1 MASDPSDTDFDPD
14 AGAGTGT
21 RQQPLPDADT
31 TKGMTP
37 KRLYG
42 IVAMAEMITWALL
55 IVGMVGR
62 YGFDFHA
69 LMFPVGLAHG
79 TAFVSYAVVSGV
91 VGLNQRWKFGHVVGA
106 VALAVVPFATLPFD
120 RWLNRRG
127 MLDGPWRKEASD
139 DPRDRSIIDRTLRF
153 WLRHP
158 IALFLTLAAA
168 VVIVVVVLLQLGP
181 PTQWFS

>member
-1 MASDPSDTDFDPD
+1 MVSDSASTSSTESRGKSE
-14 AGAGTGT
+14 ASSGG
-21 RQQPLPDADT
+21 LS
-31 TKGMTP
+31 P

-42 IVAMAEMITWALL
+42 IVATAEMVTWALL
-55 IVGMVGR
+55 ITGMTAR
-62 YGFDFHA
+62 YGFEFDA

-79 TAFVSYAVVSGV
+79 TAFVSYAVVSAV

-127 MLDGPWRKEASD
+127 MIDGDWRTEATD
-139 DPRDRSIIDRTLRF
+139 DPRDNTIIDRLLRF
-153 WLRHP
+153 SLKHP
-158 IALFLTLAAA
+158 IALLMALAA
-168 VVIVVVVLLQLGP
+168 VVIIIVYVLLQLGP